1 MRPRGRMRMPLP
13 SPKFLAYR
21 PAMPRRLLLAAL
33 LAMPFAAA
41 AEARDWQP
49 VERIETY
56 SVEGASGIDLYRSIG
71 ARGPEI
77 GAGRAV
83 AHTTFELLW
92 TRDYRPQPDGS
103 CVLAVARPSL
113 VITYT
118 LPAAPA
124 DLPPDLAERWQT
136 FRTGLEAHE
145 RVHGRYIVEMV
156 EKIEDYSIGLSA
168 PHDPECQKVRAKL
181 QQRLGELSAEQ
192 RQRGRAFD
200 QEEMSQGGNVHQ
212 LILALVNGV

>member
-1 MRPRGRMRMPLP
+1 
-13 SPKFLAYR
+13 
-21 PAMPRRLLLAAL
+21 MPRRLLPLILAAL
-33 LAMPFAAA
+33 LATPFVAA

-49 VERIETY
+49 AERIETY
-56 SVEGASGIDLYRSIG
+56 SVEGGSGIDLYRSIG

-77 GAGRAV
+77 GSGRTI

-118 LPAAPA
+118 LPEAPSG
-124 DLPPDLAERWQT
+124 LSPELAERWRT
-136 FRTGLEAHE
+136 FRDGLEAHE

-156 EKIEDYSIGLSA
+156 EKIQDYSLGLAA
-168 PHDPECQKVRAKL
+168 PDDLECQKVRAKL

-192 RQRGRAFD
+192 RQRGRDFD
-200 QEEMSQGGNVHQ
+200 SVEMSQGGNVHQ
-212 LILALVNGV
+212 LILALVNGG